1 MAKKDADSMSNA
13 KVYDIHKAEWVDAD
27 ADEHAVKVHMAQIK
41 GEALPE
47 PEGGVVVGVPPVV
60 TAGAPA
66 NIGAAAGGAAG
77 GNAGR
82 ITGNAASSEGGPRD

>member
-1 MAKKDADSMSNA
+1 MAKKDADSTSNA
-13 KVYDIHKAEWVDAD
+13 RVYDIHKAEWVDAD

-47 PEGGVVVGVPPVV
+47 PEGG
-60 TAGAPA
+60 
-66 NIGAAAGGAAG
+66 IGAAAGGAAG